1 MGGDIGI
8 SPCCPLNINSVS
20 TVCITNCTCMIPY
33 SIIYDITTIIN
44 TVEYHHVLY
53 CSART
58 VSWIGCSAH
67 RDKDDREDSTIADL
81 VRTQNVLAMVNLV
94 VLIKSSRSDVSYAA
108 FINFSP

>member
-1 MGGDIGI
+1 VGGDIGI
-8 SPCCPLNINSVS
+8 SPCCPLNSVS
-20 TVCITNCTCMIPY
+20 FYHELYHTCTVSY
-33 SIIYDITTIIN
+33 SITTIIN